1 MGAVAVDVCPLGTL
15 LESSSGCVY
24 FELPLPIAS
33 VFPAVPGAAPLSCI
47 LERASLVIL
56 GRVCAPPGSPRC
68 VCWSVGST
76 HQGLVGGGH
85 AVVQF
90 RKPCSKLHPDQPPVL
105 TPGQPPQSSLLGGL
119 PAPCGGS
126 WRGLPACKRPASGLW
141 GCACGWELGKAA
153 AGPPQLSASAS
164 AGLPAG
170 LPELAVWGEG
180 RPLTG
185 EGRAWEDRRSM
196 LVLLRGC
203 VILLEAIKETDVQ
216 VFFFRKQIMA
226 LRPIGRKFEQ
236 VS

>member
-1 MGAVAVDVCPLGTL
+1 MAGHSGASLPVSGRPQGCGAV
-15 LESSSGCVY
+15 
-24 FELPLPIAS
+24 
-33 VFPAVPGAAPLSCI
+33 
-47 LERASLVIL
+47 
-56 GRVCAPPGSPRC
+56 RV
-68 VCWSVGST
+68 
-76 HQGLVGGGH
+76 
-85 AVVQF
+85 
-90 RKPCSKLHPDQPPVL
+90 
-105 TPGQPPQSSLLGGL
+105 
-119 PAPCGGS
+119 GGS
-126 WRGLPACKRPASGLW
+126 WGRQQRALPSSR
-141 GCACGWELGKAA
+141 
-153 AGPPQLSASAS
+153 ASAT

-185 EGRAWEDRRSM
+185 EGWAWEDRRSM